1 MPFAKAK
8 VYFDGSH
15 YIAIPH
21 TVRKKK
27 AKKKTAVKKV
37 SPELEELDEDEATP
51 FDESTQMSI
60 FDLEEK
66 AEKKKDKGSE
76 RVTENDDTCT
86 EKRDDLPQ
94 ISRKELFDKNY
105 TGNTCMS
112 RNTAERKPYMRVCA
126 RISKQMKK
134 RNFLW
139 I

>member
-1 MPFAKAK
+1 M
-8 VYFDGSH
+8 YFDGSH

-37 SPELEELDEDEATP
+37 SPELEELDEDEVTP

-66 AEKKKDKGSE
+66 TEKKKDKGSE
-76 RVTENDDTCT
+76 SVTENDDTST
-86 EKRDDLPQ
+86 EKRDGLPQ
-94 ISRKELFDKNY
+94 VSRKELFDKL
-105 TGNTCMS
+105 TGNTYLS
-112 RNTAERKPYMRVCA
+112 RNTAERKRYMMACA
-126 RISKQMKK
+126 HISKQMKK